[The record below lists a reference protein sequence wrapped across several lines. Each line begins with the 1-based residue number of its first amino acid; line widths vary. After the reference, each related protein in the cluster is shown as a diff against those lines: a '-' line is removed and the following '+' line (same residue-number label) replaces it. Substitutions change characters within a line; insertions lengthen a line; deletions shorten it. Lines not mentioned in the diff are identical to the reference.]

1 MKEVFHGNGRTILR
15 IPVSRQALSLAAA
28 MKSGMKSGMKCR
40 ARRMGAPS
48 GTPGRMVMELS
59 SMRVAEMKPETPEM
73 AVFVFDG

>member
-1 MKEVFHGNGRTILR
+1 VKEVFHGDGRKILR
-15 IPVSRQALSLAAA
+15 IPVSRQVPSLAAA
-28 MKSGMKSGMKCR
+28 MKSGMKCR

-73 AVFVFDG
+73 VVFVFDG

>member
-1 MKEVFHGNGRTILR
+1 VKEVFHGDGRKILR
-15 IPVSRQALSLAAA
+15 IPVSRRALSLTAA
-28 MKSGMKSGMKCR
+28 MESGLKCW

-59 SMRVAEMKPETPEM
+59 SMRVAEMKPETPKM

>member
-1 MKEVFHGNGRTILR
+1 VKEVFHGDGRKILR
-15 IPVSRQALSLAAA
+15 IPVSRQALSLTAA
-28 MKSGMKSGMKCR
+28 MKCR

-48 GTPGRMVMELS
+48 STPGRMVMELS